1 MTTLPSPASEP
12 CPRCLDRGYLFA
24 PTGERARAELC
35 ACQNACR
42 LCGGSGRIVQSKDG
56 ALFASPC
63 RCRAAARRVAL
74 YNQAGIPRHFCDKG
88 FDRFRVYEPDQERA
102 LRAVTSFA
110 LGYPKERKGLC
121 LWGKPGTGKT
131 HLLCAA
137 LQHLTLEK
145 GVPSRFVEISFLFSE
160 IREAFNRNI
169 SALVALAPLAEVEV
183 LAIDE
188 IGKGRGTPWEQE
200 VLDELLGRRYNAD
213 RTTLFATNCNV
224 SFGAK
229 ELKAD
234 GGFVRL
240 GAHGDDENAP
250 REQDLRVRIGDRS
263 FSRMAEMVQF
273 HHIVARDRRIPV
285 GS

>member
-1 MTTLPSPASEP
+1 MSTLPLPAP
-12 CPRCLDRGYLFA
+12 CARCLDRGYLFA
-24 PTGERARAELC
+24 PVGERARAELC
-35 ACQNACR
+35 SCQLDCQ
-42 LCGGSGRIVQSKDG
+42 LCGGSGRLVQSKDG

-63 RCRAAARRVAL
+63 RCRGAARRVAL
-74 YNQAGIPRHFCDKG
+74 YNQASLPRHFCDKG
-88 FDRFRVYEPDQERA
+88 FERFRTYEPAQDQA

-110 LGYPKERKGLC
+110 QGYPKDRKGLC

-131 HLLCAA
+131 HLMAAA

-145 GVPSRFVEISFLFSE
+145 GVACRFVEISFLFSE
-160 IREAFNRNI
+160 IREAFQRGV
-169 SALVALAPLAEVEV
+169 SALAALAPLAEVEV
-183 LAIDE
+183 LAVDE
-188 IGKGRGTPWEQE
+188 IGKGRGTPFEQDT
-200 VLDELLGRRYNAD
+200 LDELLGRRYNAD

-229 ELKAD
+229 ELTATGEYARP
-234 GGFVRL
+234 GGDVDASR
-240 GAHGDDENAP
+240 D
-250 REQDLRVRIGDRS
+250 QDLRQRIGDRS